1 MDERKIREI
10 FYESAEIKRRFAEEY
25 ANSILE
31 VARRVTEKIKQGG
44 KVILM
49 GNGGSACDAQH
60 IALEL
65 VGKFYKTRNPIPAIP
80 LNANG
85 ALLTEIG
92 NDFGFE
98 STFVRQVE
106 ALVNEKDTVIG
117 ISTSGKSV
125 NVLKALEKAKELGAL
140 TIGFTGKQGESMKK
154 YCDYLFIVPSTD
166 TPRIQEVHITL
177 GHILAQL
184 IEEMIGG

>member
-1 MDERKIREI
+1 MDEREI
-10 FYESAEIKRRFAEEY
+10 QGIFNESAEIKKKFVEEY
-25 ANSILE
+25 ASTILE
-31 VARRVTEKIKQGG
+31 VARRITERIKQGG

-98 STFVRQVE
+98 NTFARQIK
-106 ALVNEKDTVIG
+106 ALVSEKDAVIG
-117 ISTSGKSV
+117 ISTSGKSR
-125 NVLKALEKAKELGAL
+125 NVLKALEKAKEVGAL
-140 TIGFTGKQGESMKK
+140 TIGFTGEQGKSMKK
-154 YCDYLFIVPSTD
+154 YCDYLFIVPSSD

-177 GHILAQL
+177 GHVLAQL
-184 IEEMIGG
+184 VEEMMGG

>member
-1 MDERKIREI
+1 MDEREI
-10 FYESAEIKRRFAEEY
+10 QGIFNESAEIKKKFAEKY
-25 ANSILE
+25 ASTILE
-31 VARRVTEKIKQGG
+31 VARRITERIEQGG

-65 VGKFYKTRNPIPAIP
+65 VGKFYRTRNPIPAIP

-98 STFVRQVE
+98 NTFARQIE
-106 ALVNEKDTVIG
+106 ALVSEKDAVIG
-117 ISTSGKSV
+117 ISTSGKSR
-125 NVLKALEKAKELGAL
+125 NVLKALEKAKEVGAL

-154 YCDYLFIVPSTD
+154 YCDYLFIVPSSD

-177 GHILAQL
+177 GHVLAQL
-184 IEEMIGG
+184 VEEMMGG